1 MLKSLPLPIPKM
13 FLYSYEYKKLKLDHL
28 FPAKVLTALCAR
40 ARLKPKTFK
49 MFDSARTSIL
59 AVKLN
64 NPYISVFFL
73 LVTSF
78 ILRFF

>member
-40 ARLKPKTFK
+40 ARLKPNQRPLKCLIQQGHQ
-49 MFDSARTSIL
+49 S
-59 AVKLN
+59 
-64 NPYISVFFL
+64 
-73 LVTSF
+73 
-78 ILRFF
+78 